1 MACSSRISRIIPIGL
16 PLTWESTPAD
26 FQPFPQILLPF
37 NDAALKG
44 NGHFNWSVSPK
55 DTSRRFSP
63 ASPIPDFPT
72 IMPPTTPTLKTISL
86 ESPRPRSSLP
96 TTKQEGHRYDTSME
110 RCENR
115 HNAISNHSMHG
126 RHVSLSYS
134 RHISAVECSPRQDL
148 LPRLRS
154 PPALPT
160 SPDTTWWMTD
170 TTNARRGRSRQ
181 HEPTPSD
188 SSGTTKTHR
197 HRYSHVV
204 RTDAL
209 APSPAP
215 RKDCKAHHPST
226 DPAQPWLT
234 ENHEIDWATYFRF
247 QPLPTSPKWSRVEAT
262 FHNVEGP
269 WTGSESIR
277 SP

>member
-1 MACSSRISRIIPIGL
+1 MACSSRISRIIPTGL
-16 PLTWESTPAD
+16 PLTWESIPAD
-26 FQPFPQILLPF
+26 FQPFAQPLLPF
-37 NDAALKG
+37 NDTALKG
-44 NGHFNWSVSPK
+44 NGHSNWSVSPK
-55 DTSRRFSP
+55 DTSRRCSP
-63 ASPIPDFPT
+63 TSLIPDFPT
-72 IMPPTTPTLKTISL
+72 IIPPTPTLKTFSL

-96 TTKQEGHRYDTSME
+96 TSKQEGYRYDASKE
-110 RCENR
+110 RSENR
-115 HNAISNHSMHG
+115 HNAISNHSMHD
-126 RHVSLSYS
+126 RHVSLDYS
-134 RHISAVECSPRQDL
+134 RHISAVDCSPRQDL

-154 PPALPT
+154 SPVFTT
-160 SPDTTWWMTD
+160 SPDTTRWVTD
-170 TTNARRGRSRQ
+170 TANVRRGHSRQ

-188 SSGTTKTHR
+188 STGTTKTHR

-215 RKDCKAHHPST
+215 RKDCKAHHPSA
-226 DPAQPWLT
+226 DPGQPWLT

-262 FHNVEGP
+262 CPNVEGP
-269 WTGSESIR
+269 WTGSERIR